1 MFEFGFFVKQ
11 MNKNKS
17 FLELRNST
25 HLQPYEG
32 QSKNKNKNNN
42 NNNNNKCKLE
52 SI

>member
-32 QSKNKNKNNN
+32 QSKKKKNN